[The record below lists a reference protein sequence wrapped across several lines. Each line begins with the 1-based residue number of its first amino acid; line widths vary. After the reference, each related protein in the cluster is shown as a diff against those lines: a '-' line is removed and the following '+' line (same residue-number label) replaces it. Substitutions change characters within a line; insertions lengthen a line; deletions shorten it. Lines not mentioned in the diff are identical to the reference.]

1 MAQNIPIYIPTYI
14 GDQNYGPARVLPRL
28 LFYNGNVDCQT
39 YYLQGTTGFQ
49 AVGTPVSSVELNKFP
64 YFDNYSAET
73 GSFPTTGSK
82 SLLFFNEDSLYGST
96 PTASLYSE
104 FWDEYVQLLYNP
116 RTRLLN
122 ATAIIPLADYFQIEL
137 NDIVSFRGEFWH
149 LRYINDY
156 NLKNGECVIQLL
168 GPIYP
173 QALPFSLPPDT
184 PSTTTSTSTSTT
196 TTTLPPCEYNGI
208 TIDCVTGTTTTST
221 STSTSTSTT
230 STTTQCPVNVNDCY
244 LWTFTRTAPGP
255 DNQSFTYLPCGSRTI
270 TTGIVGAT
278 PVTVCGVDGLVK
290 PFSQLTEEDVCN
302 GYTVGRSGNDSSIT
316 VSKGAAC
323 TTTTSTTTEFPYT
336 EFTGCGEGNN
346 VSAACNDA
354 LINNRTFYSNCNSST
369 LGAGCTIYSGISPV
383 PTALTGYSNAFM
395 NGVSW
400 DINSS
405 TGVIINASS
414 VQC

>member
-82 SLLFFNEDSLYGST
+82 SLLFFNEESLYGQT

-156 NLKNGECVIQLL
+156 NLKNGECTIQLL

-196 TTTLPPCEYNGI
+196 TTTLPPCDYDGI
-208 TIDCVTGTTTTST
+208 TIECVTGTTTTST
-221 STSTSTSTT
+221 STSTSTT
-230 STTTQCPVNVNDCY
+230 
-244 LWTFTRTAPGP
+244 TAPP
-255 DNQSFTYLPCGSRTI
+255 CLPCSQYRLQCRLTNGCLGGSYKRCDGVIEPIPYTPNREYVNLCVLNGEI
-270 TTGIVGAT
+270 TYPGYILIGGLSNCGQGPTGCV
-278 PVTVCGVDGLVK
+278 
-290 PFSQLTEEDVCN
+290 
-302 GYTVGRSGNDSSIT
+302 
-316 VSKGAAC
+316 
-323 TTTTSTTTEFPYT
+323 TTTTSTSTSTSTSTCTTTTAPPG
-336 EFTGCGEGNN
+336 FTAFFGCGEGNN

-354 LINNRTFYSNCNSST
+354 LLNNRTFWSNCDSSG
-369 LGAGCTIYSGISPV
+369 LGAGCTVYSGISPV
-383 PTALTGYSNAFM
+383 PTVVTGVSNVFM

-405 TGVIINASS
+405 TGVILNSSS